1 MYSAAT
7 IFCGHVGDDVKSYPA
22 GTKAHGRGQWY
33 AMQVEAANDFEVSWP
48 VSVLCG
54 GLDRQIEHHLFPT
67 LPPQRLR
74 EIAPEVRAV
83 CEKYG
88 VEYKTDTW
96 GRTLKKALGYIG
108 ALAKRGRR
116 ARGRAVHG
124 MIAGR
129 DADDGPTTRS
139 PPGTRSTSSPSA
151 ARVPSRTIRFY
162 QSRGALMPPEIRG
175 RVAYYGPAHVERL
188 KLIAQL
194 QDRGLRID
202 AIRDLLASIDRG
214 ELDLAEWL
222 GVEQQVQ
229 APWAND
235 QPRTRDRGGAL
246 RARGH
251 PPARAPRRPAA
262 QARLVE
268 RHSDVYLVRSPALLA
283 IAMKLEAAGIDLETA
298 ALRVEPRAKAPRPRC
313 PRTSWSSSCKR
324 AADGAIAPR
333 DLGNVFESLRPLGT
347 EAVRVIFGRAME
359 RELRKLYESG
369 RMAKLPA
376 KVRRSKKR

>member
-1 MYSAAT
+1 
-7 IFCGHVGDDVKSYPA
+7 
-22 GTKAHGRGQWY
+22 
-33 AMQVEAANDFEVSWP
+33 
-48 VSVLCG
+48 
-54 GLDRQIEHHLFPT
+54 
-67 LPPQRLR
+67 
-74 EIAPEVRAV
+74 
-83 CEKYG
+83 
-88 VEYKTDTW
+88 
-96 GRTLKKALGYIG
+96 
-108 ALAKRGRR
+108 
-116 ARGRAVHG
+116 
-124 MIAGR
+124 MIA
-129 DADDGPTTRS
+129 AAMPTTS
-139 PPGTRSTSSPSA
+139 AGAGPNEYTIDELASA

-235 QPRTRDRGGAL
+235 QPRTVSEQELYELAGTQRPGLLSDL
-246 RARGH
+246 
-251 PPARAPRRPAA
+251 ARAH
-262 QARLVE
+262 LVE

-298 ALRVEPRAKAPRPRC
+298 AEASALVRKHVGRL
-313 PRTSWSSSCKR
+313 
-324 AADGAIAPR
+324 AADVVDLFMKRTADGHIAPR
-333 DLGNVFESLRPLGT
+333 DLGTVFESLRPLGT

-359 RELRKLYESG
+359 RQLRELYASG

-376 KVRRSKKR
+376 RARRARRRG